1 MKVVLLLSVPHL
13 ASICDQFF
21 FFSNIQSI
29 SQSISVCV
37 CVCLHTDAIVSFL
50 VLFFM
55 FFFCL
60 PVLGSLGFLPTH
72 YPDGDNDDDDDDD
85 DDDDNDDDQT
95 PNGSAIGMHETGW
108 FSVVLRFSYRTFST
122 ESFFI
127 GKLHRHAVAR
137 LALSLCVCV

>member
-1 MKVVLLLSVPHL
+1 M
-13 ASICDQFF
+13 
-21 FFSNIQSI
+21 
-29 SQSISVCV
+29 CV
-37 CVCLHTDAIVSFL
+37 CASTLTPLCRFL
-50 VLFFM
+50 FCFSC
-55 FFFCL
+55 FFCL